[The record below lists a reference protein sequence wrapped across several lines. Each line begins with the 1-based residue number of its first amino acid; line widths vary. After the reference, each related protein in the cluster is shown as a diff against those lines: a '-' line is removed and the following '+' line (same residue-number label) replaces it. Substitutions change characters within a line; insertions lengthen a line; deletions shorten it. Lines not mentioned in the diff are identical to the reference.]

1 MTSEPLLPNPYGRF
15 DPATSAFVVTD
26 PRTPRPWVNVLANER
41 YGLVLSQ
48 AGGGFSW
55 LDNCQLLRLN
65 RWEQDLVTD
74 AYGRFLYVQ
83 DGDELYSTTFQPTRR
98 LATIDEIEHGLGY
111 TTFRRAYPELSLEQT
126 VFVPIDGTCEVWIV
140 TIENRTPEPKR
151 LGLGTYLEWHLG
163 GPGEWHREFHRLFME
178 SEASGDALFAW
189 KHAALPEGRR
199 EVVGGNIRAFLA
211 VHGVGPVRWITDKSA
226 FLGRIGT
233 TARPEALW
241 DHREASATPR
251 WDDPVAGGLASLS
264 LGPGETQ
271 TFTVVIGA
279 SDDPTSAR
287 TLAARFEVAEARAS
301 LDATRTA
308 WRNRCGA
315 LSCETPDPAFDLM
328 NNGWLPYQTIAGRL
342 LAKCAYYQQG
352 GAFGFRDQLQDSLAL
367 LPSEPETTLRQ
378 LGRHAE
384 AMFEDGGVRHWWH
397 PNTDIAVASHHSDT
411 SVWLAHGL
419 LAYLDETADLGS
431 LAMSYR
437 FVSRET
443 NTPGTVGTLLEHAL
457 RGVRRALDRRS
468 ERGLPLIGGGDWN
481 DGLSHVGID
490 GRGESVWLAM
500 FLYDVLARWRPYLGE
515 LGLGDVEAE
524 FDRAAQELRDAVHR
538 HAWDGDWFIAGTRD
552 DGAPFGSRSC
562 RYGSIYLNPQTW
574 AVISGIGDAERDR
587 SAMASAKDRL
597 VKPYGAVLLDP
608 AYREVDPYIG
618 YISRYAPALRENGG
632 VYSHAS
638 TWAVQAF
645 VMHGDPET
653 AFAIYQGMNPALR
666 AQADADLYAAEPY
679 VMPGNADG
687 PDSPYEGRAGWTW
700 YTGSSAWM
708 RRMAHEW
715 ILGVRAGRSG
725 LHIQPS
731 LPTAW
736 TRARVRR
743 AFRGDAYAIAFERTD
758 ADHGIWIDERRV
770 AGPIQGPGDGATV
783 RVDVRIPRG

>member
-1 MTSEPLLPNPYGRF
+1 MTPEPTLTNPYGRF
-15 DPATSAFVVTD
+15 DPETSAFVVTD
-26 PRTPRPWVNVLANER
+26 PRTPRPWINVLANER
-41 YGLVLSQ
+41 YGVVLSQ

-74 AYGRFLYVQ
+74 AYGRFLYVR

-98 LATIDEIEHGLGY
+98 QAPIDEIEHGLGY
-111 TTFRRAYPELSLEQT
+111 TTFRRTFGELGFEQT
-126 VFVPIDGTCEVWIV
+126 VFVPGEDTCEVWIV
-140 TIENRTPEPKR
+140 TIENRTASPKR
-151 LGLGTYLEWHLG
+151 LVLGTYLEWHLG

-178 SEASGDALFAW
+178 SAAEGDALFAW

-199 EVVGGNIRAFLA
+199 EVVGGDVRAFVA
-211 VHGVGPVRWITDKSA
+211 MHGVGPVAWITDKTA
-226 FLGRIGT
+226 FLGRVGT
-233 TARPEALW
+233 PIRPQALW
-241 DHREASATPR
+241 SQPEPSATPR
-251 WDDPVAGGLASLS
+251 WDDPVAGGLASLA
-264 LGPGETQ
+264 LGPGERK

-279 SDDPTSAR
+279 ADDADKAR
-287 TLAARFEVAEARAS
+287 ALAARFDLAEAAPA
-301 LDATRTA
+301 LAATTSEWKA
-308 WRNRCGA
+308 RCEA
-315 LSCETPDPAFDLM
+315 LRCETPDLAFDLM
-328 NNGWLPYQTIAGRL
+328 NNGWLPYQAIAGRL

-367 LPSEPETTLRQ
+367 LPSEPDTTLRQ

-411 SVWLAHGL
+411 SLWLAFGL
-419 LAYLDETADLGS
+419 LAYLDETARLDVLS
-431 LAMSYR
+431 DSYR
-437 FVSRET
+437 FLSRET
-443 NTPGTVGTLLEHAL
+443 NAPAGRATLLEHAL

-481 DGLSHVGID
+481 DGLSHVGIE
-490 GRGESVWLAM
+490 GKGESVWLAM
-500 FLYDVLARWRPYLGE
+500 FLYDIVTRWQPYLTD
-515 LGLGDVEAE
+515 LGLDDVSAE
-524 FDRAAQELRDAVHR
+524 FACAAQGLRDAVHR
-538 HAWDGDWFIAGTRD
+538 HAWDGDWYLAGTRD
-552 DGAPFGSRSC
+552 DGQPFGSDAC

-574 AVISGIGDAERDR
+574 AVISGIGDPERDR
-587 SAMASAKDRL
+587 RAMRAVRDRL

-645 VMHGDPET
+645 AMHGDART

-666 AQADADLYAAEPY
+666 SGLDADLYAAEPY

-700 YTGSSAWM
+700 YTGSAAWM

-715 ILGVRAGRSG
+715 ILGVRAGRDG
-725 LHIQPS
+725 LIVRP
-731 LPTAW
+731 AW
-736 TRARVRR
+736 PEDWDRARVLRS
-743 AFRGDAYAIAFERTD
+743 FRGDRYEIVFERTD
-758 ADHGIWIDERRV
+758 SDSGVWVDGRTHD
-770 AGPIQGPGDGATV
+770 GPIQGPGDGANL
-783 RVDVRIPRG
+783 RIDVRIARS